1 MKTIM
6 KTGKYLSLVL
16 SLLLPLSAGAGKTSP
31 AILSPEEV
39 VLDFYRLNLQDPP
52 SDGYTKSQDL
62 YVSPSLQVSI
72 NDSLSCNFDGP
83 DTDQA
88 FCDQPRPCKE
98 TAHNVVCLWGDYW
111 VENDVNYYTK
121 SQDYPD
127 SWITE
132 RAAHTESQ
140 SADTATVRITLG
152 KAPEP
157 LRSFRV
163 KLILTGGQWKIDNIV
178 MME

>member
-1 MKTIM
+1 MKT
-6 KTGKYLSLVL
+6 TKYLPLFL
-16 SLLLPLSAGAGKTSP
+16 SLLLPLSAVA
-31 AILSPEEV
+31 AQLSPENV

-62 YVSPSLQVSI
+62 YVSPALQESI
-72 NDSLSCNFDGP
+72 SESLSCNFDGP
-83 DTDQA
+83 GTDQA

-98 TAHNVVCLWGDYW
+98 TAHSYICLWGEHW

-127 SWITE
+127 SWMTE

-140 SADTATVRITLG
+140 TADTATVRITLG

-163 KLILTGGQWKIDNIV
+163 KLIQQNGQWKIDSIV
-178 MME
+178 MLE

>member
-1 MKTIM
+1 MKT
-6 KTGKYLSLVL
+6 TKYLPLVL
-16 SLLLPLSAGAGKTSP
+16 SLLLPLSAVA
-31 AILSPEEV
+31 AQLSPENV

-52 SDGYTKSQDL
+52 SDGYAKSQDL
-62 YVSPSLQVSI
+62 YVSPALQESI
-72 NDSLSCNFDGP
+72 NESLSCNFDGP

-98 TAHNVVCLWGDYW
+98 TAHSYTCLWGKHW

-127 SWITE
+127 SWMTE

-140 SADTATVRITLG
+140 TADTATVRITLG

-163 KLILTGGQWKIDNIV
+163 KLIQQNGQWKIDSIV
-178 MME
+178 MLE